1 MKSKFKILSVSC
13 LALVGLL
20 TACNGT
26 RQSNPNIS
34 LPRGNDLSG
43 TYSISYTT
51 QESSGNVRHSGYLS
65 AISATE
71 TNTVT
76 LNQDLTYSYKK
87 LVPSPITQSLYFEEK
102 LLLKSY
108 LARKAQ
114 KMEGELQRSI
124 KTELMIVPLL
134 LMA

>member
-1 MKSKFKILSVSC
+1 M
-13 LALVGLL
+13 
-20 TACNGT
+20 
-26 RQSNPNIS
+26 
-34 LPRGNDLSG
+34 
-43 TYSISYTT
+43 
-51 QESSGNVRHSGYLS
+51 RHSGYLS

-87 LVPSPITQSLYFEEK
+87 LVQSPITQSLYFEEK